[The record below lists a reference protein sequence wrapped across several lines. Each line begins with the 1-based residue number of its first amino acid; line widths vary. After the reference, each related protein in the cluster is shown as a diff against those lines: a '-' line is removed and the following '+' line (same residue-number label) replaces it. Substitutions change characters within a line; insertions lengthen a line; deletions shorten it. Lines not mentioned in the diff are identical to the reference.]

1 MACGLWKEGCV
12 LLAALAAD
20 LLVYVVHGWRFS
32 MVVAGWWMAGGVFV
46 IGLPCYNKILSS

>member
-1 MACGLWKEGCV
+1 MWKEGCV

-46 IGLPCYNKILSS
+46 IGLSCYYKILSS